1 MTALLTPVLASGA
14 VIDRFVFAVCAVIV
28 LSGAIGVIVSRNPV
42 YSALSLVLTLFG
54 VAVLFVEQEAQ
65 FLAAVQVVVYAG
77 AIVVLFLFVIMLIGV
92 DREEVVARRE
102 RLPGQRPL
110 AFLLALATLA
120 ELLALSRLTHWAT
133 GARTAGGTAAIG
145 GSGNTA
151 ALAKSVF
158 TTYLLPFELTSLLL
172 IIAVLAAVVL
182 SRQARSPRIEPP
194 EIVEAGEVDAPV
206 VGPGAVPPGV
216 FDVDRPAEATGSDAA
231 DATAGPEPQSEEVP
245 AP

>member
-1 MTALLTPVLASGA
+1 VTALLTPVLASGA

-54 VAVLFVEQEAQ
+54 VAVLFVEQDAQ

-92 DREEVVARRE
+92 DREEALRSE

-133 GARTAGGTAAIG
+133 GARTSGGTAAIG

-182 SRQARSPRIEPP
+182 SRQSRSPQVEPP
-194 EIVEAGEVDAPV
+194 EIVQAGEVDAPM
-206 VGPGAVPPGV
+206 VGPGAPPPGV
-216 FDVDRPAEATGSDAA
+216 LDVDRPGQAAGGDAA
-231 DATAGPEPQSEEVP
+231 DPAADSEP